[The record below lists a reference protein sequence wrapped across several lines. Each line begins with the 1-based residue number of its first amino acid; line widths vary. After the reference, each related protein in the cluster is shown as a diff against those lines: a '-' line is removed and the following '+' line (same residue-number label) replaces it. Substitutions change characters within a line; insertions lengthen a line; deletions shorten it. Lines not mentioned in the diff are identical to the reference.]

1 MSEAVKIR
9 LPDGREVLL
18 EDWSD
23 KPLYSTLEILA
34 GATTQE
40 MNLFQYTIGDNVPAF
55 APVAVSAQRPAT
67 EMDTNMAV
75 PGAMASS
82 EEFMCYSLRP
92 EVFQLNVT
100 SASSPNFATPAP
112 YTLGNPMPTVQFLS
126 CLHAQLLLKLE
137 ISQKLY
143 IEAGFGYFNFGAGVS
158 GAAGQITLRSMG
170 TKGIASNEAVRTYA
184 IAQHIGGQE
193 KFRVIVANPPGD
205 ALAINLGDGTEQN
218 PDSTSRFARMRIYM
232 DGLYKRPTA

>member
-9 LPDGREVLL
+9 LPDGREIYL

-23 KPLYSTLEILA
+23 KPLFSTIEILA

-55 APVAVSAQRPAT
+55 APVGITAQRSAT

-82 EEFMCYSLRP
+82 EEFMCYSIRP

-100 SASSPNFATPAP
+100 SAGSPNFATPAA
-112 YTLGNPMPTVQFLS
+112 LANGAPMPTVQFLA
-126 CLHAQLLLKLE
+126 CMHLQLLLKLE

-143 IEAGFGYFNFGAGVS
+143 AEAGFGYFNFGGGVS
-158 GAAGQITLRSMG
+158 GSSGQVDLRSMG
-170 TKGIASNEAVRTYA
+170 SKGLPSNEAVRTYA

-193 KFRVIVANPPGD
+193 KFRVIIANPPGT
-205 ALAINLGDGTEQN
+205 ALAINLGDGSETYGA
-218 PDSTSRFARMRIYM
+218 DTTRYARIRVYL